1 MNSFGARG
9 CGFYVQSRLMSNTV
23 TYLFRLE
30 SGDEHRFDVELDRPA
45 AQGAAGLPAWTA
57 LAANTC
63 PHCPL
68 PKTPGAVCPAA
79 ADLAPVV
86 KRFSALASIVRAE
99 VRVITAVREVRKD
112 TDVQTALSGL
122 MGLILA
128 TGGCPILHRL
138 RPLAQTHL
146 PFLTETEMVYRM
158 AAMQLF
164 GCFLRGEP
172 ASFDGLHHFFDDLD
186 TLDKAFAERLRLAA
200 EKDASLNALMVLHAR
215 AMIAS
220 LSIDQ
225 ELERIRRWFAPG

>member
-1 MNSFGARG
+1 MTH
-9 CGFYVQSRLMSNTV
+9 TV
-23 TYLFRLE
+23 SYLFRLAN
-30 SGDEHRFDVELDRPA
+30 GGEHRFDVDLDRPA
-45 AQGAAGLPAWTA
+45 AQAADGLPGWTA
-57 LAANTC
+57 LAQNAC

-68 PKTPGAVCPAA
+68 PKAAGAVCPAA
-79 ADLAPVV
+79 ADLVPVV
-86 KRFSALASIVRAE
+86 KRFSALASIEGAE
-99 VRVITAVREVRKD
+99 VRVITDVREVRKR

-128 TGGCPILHRL
+128 TSGCPILRRL

-158 AAMQLF
+158 AAMQLL

-186 TLDKAFAERLRLAA
+186 TLDKAFADRLRTAA

-225 ELERIRRWFAPG
+225 ELERIRGWFEPG

>member
-1 MNSFGARG
+1 MTH
-9 CGFYVQSRLMSNTV
+9 TV

-30 SGDEHRFDVELDRPA
+30 NGGEHRFDVDLDRPA
-45 AQGAAGLPAWTA
+45 ARAAEDLPSWTA
-57 LAANTC
+57 LAKNTC

-68 PKTPGAVCPAA
+68 PKTAGAVCPAA

-86 KRFSALASIVRAE
+86 KRFSALASIDGAE
-99 VRVITAVREVRKD
+99 VRVITDVREVRKR

-128 TGGCPILHRL
+128 TSGCPILRRL
-138 RPLAQTHL
+138 RPLAETHL
-146 PFLTETEMVYRM
+146 PFLTETEMIYRM

-186 TLDKAFAERLRLAA
+186 TLDKAFAERLRTAA

-225 ELERIRRWFAPG
+225 ELDRIRGWFEQS

>member
-1 MNSFGARG
+1 MTT
-9 CGFYVQSRLMSNTV
+9 TV
-23 TYLFRLE
+23 TYLFRLKKGGE
-30 SGDEHRFDVELDRPA
+30 QRFVVDLNRPA
-45 AQGAAGLPAWTA
+45 ARAADGLPGWTA
-57 LAANTC
+57 LAQNTC

-68 PKTPGAVCPAA
+68 PQTAGAICPAA
-79 ADLAPVV
+79 ADLVPVV
-86 KRFSALASIVRAE
+86 DRFSALASVEGAE
-99 VRVITAVREVRKD
+99 VSVITAEREVLKR

-128 TGGCPILHRL
+128 TSGCPILSRL

-172 ASFDGLHHFFDDLD
+172 ASFDGLRHFFADID
-186 TLDKAFAERLRLAA
+186 TLDQAFAERLRIAA

-225 ELERIRRWFAPG
+225 QLDRIRGWFEPG

>member
-1 MNSFGARG
+1 MTH
-9 CGFYVQSRLMSNTV
+9 TV
-23 TYLFRLE
+23 SYLFRLAN
-30 SGDEHRFDVELDRPA
+30 GGEHRFDVDLDRPA
-45 AQGAAGLPAWTA
+45 AQAADGLPGWTA
-57 LAANTC
+57 LAQNAC

-68 PKTPGAVCPAA
+68 HKAAGAVCPAA
-79 ADLAPVV
+79 ADLVPVV
-86 KRFSALASIVRAE
+86 KRFSALASIEGAE
-99 VRVITAVREVRKD
+99 VRVITDVREVRKR

-128 TGGCPILHRL
+128 TSGCPILRRL

-158 AAMQLF
+158 AAMQLL

-186 TLDKAFAERLRLAA
+186 TLDKAFADRLRTAA

-225 ELERIRRWFAPG
+225 ELERIRGWFEPG

>member
-1 MNSFGARG
+1 MTH
-9 CGFYVQSRLMSNTV
+9 TV
-23 TYLFRLE
+23 TYLFHLANGGE
-30 SGDEHRFDVELDRPA
+30 QRFDVELDRPA
-45 AQGAAGLPAWTA
+45 ARAADGLPGWTA
-57 LAANTC
+57 LAQNTC

-68 PKTPGAVCPAA
+68 PKAAGAVCPAA

-86 KRFSALASIVRAE
+86 KRFSALASIEGAE
-99 VRVITAVREVRKD
+99 VRVVTDVREVRKR

-128 TGGCPILHRL
+128 TSGCPILRRL

-172 ASFDGLHHFFDDLD
+172 ASFDGLRHFFDDLD
-186 TLDKAFAERLRLAA
+186 SLDKAFAERLRTAA

-220 LSIDQ
+220 LSIDH
-225 ELERIRRWFAPG
+225 ELERIKGWFELG

>member
-1 MNSFGARG
+1 
-9 CGFYVQSRLMSNTV
+9 MSNTV
-23 TYLFRLE
+23 TYLFRIE
-30 SGDEHRFDVELDRPA
+30 SGDEHRFEVELDRPA
-45 AQGAAGLPAWTA
+45 AHAADDLPAWTA
-57 LAANTC
+57 LAQNTC

-68 PKTPGAVCPAA
+68 PKAPGAVCPAA

-99 VRVITAVREVRKD
+99 VRVITDVREVRKD

-186 TLDKAFAERLRLAA
+186 TLDKAFAGRLRTAA
-200 EKDASLNALMVLHAR
+200 EKDGSLNALMVLHAR

-220 LSIDQ
+220 LSIDR
-225 ELERIRRWFAPG
+225 ELERIRGWFEPG

>member
-1 MNSFGARG
+1 VQPRRVPRRQAR
-9 CGFYVQSRLMSNTV
+9 FLRT
-23 TYLFRLE
+23 
-30 SGDEHRFDVELDRPA
+30 
-45 AQGAAGLPAWTA
+45 
-57 LAANTC
+57 
-63 PHCPL
+63 L
-68 PKTPGAVCPAA
+68 PKTAGAVCPAA

-86 KRFSALASIVRAE
+86 KRFSALASIDGAE
-99 VRVITAVREVRKD
+99 VRVITDVREVRKR

-128 TGGCPILHRL
+128 TSGCPILRRL
-138 RPLAQTHL
+138 RPLAETHL
-146 PFLTETEMVYRM
+146 PFLTETEMIYRM

-186 TLDKAFAERLRLAA
+186 TLDKAFAERLRTAA

-225 ELERIRRWFAPG
+225 ELDRIRGWFEQS